1 MKLKTVFLWVKKYNK
16 GVYMSLSIV
25 NSGASQGVNIE
36 SVLAEAQQSYSDQKK
51 DARLMRDVHFQ
62 QRMTMLDGNIDKL
75 KESKKQSE
83 KAGLFNT
90 LVSAIGG
97 LLSQASQLLN
107 AWIPGLGSAVSSA
120 FKMITNIMQSQNP
133 YKKKASQA
141 QIDSEEFRKNAEYAG
156 NRSQIYSDD
165 LSSTRSSQN
174 QETQHLNKAID
185 NIMAARSVAVD

>member
-1 MKLKTVFLWVKKYNK
+1 
-16 GVYMSLSIV
+16 
-25 NSGASQGVNIE
+25 
-36 SVLAEAQQSYSDQKK
+36 
-51 DARLMRDVHFQ
+51 MRDVHFQ